1 MQRQKMST
9 LFLAPAFQERSHNKE
24 GYREYPRSNKGSVS
38 NHACEKYSVGGTVG
52 TDDPLSQDEGMG
64 WAGVPCPYPEVLC
77 KFGLG
82 KSNKAVGVDNSLR
95 VTYQNHLESF
105 RFLSASNCEAL

>member
-1 MQRQKMST
+1 MFYPT
-9 LFLAPAFQERSHNKE
+9 QEPH
-24 GYREYPRSNKGSVS
+24 SNPVSVS

-82 KSNKAVGVDNSLR
+82 VCEMYKQIGLRKKNAQKLLEVDIIMMNVYLKII
-95 VTYQNHLESF
+95 E
-105 RFLSASNCEAL
+105 